1 MTTLTRR
8 ASLAA
13 TALALPG
20 IARAQQGAQGGSWPN
35 RPVRI
40 VIAFAAGGSL
50 DAIGRSMARHMERE
64 FGQSFVV
71 DNRSGA
77 GGRIG
82 TTFVGRA
89 AGDGYTVIITSSA
102 AHGVAPSL
110 YSDLQYHPMND
121 FTHIGLVCSGP
132 MVFLADVNAPYR
144 DLAGLV
150 ATVKARGTPASFGS
164 GGIGS
169 LGHLTGELAG
179 RTLGIPVQHISYR
192 GSAPAQTDLIAGQLE
207 LISDNMSSH
216 GAQVSSGRVRCLA
229 VASRERMAEFPDAPT
244 WAEQG
249 YPQMVANAWY
259 GLSGSAGIPADVTAK
274 LNAGLAGWLATT
286 EAKDLLRGMAMTPE
300 GRMSPAEYTAFVDSE
315 VRRWGEVVR
324 SANIRAES

>member
-1 MTTLTRR
+1 MTLLTRR
-8 ASLAA
+8 AAIAA
-13 TALALPG
+13 SSTLALPG
-20 IARAQQGAQGGSWPN
+20 LARAQGAWPN

-50 DAIGRSMARHMERE
+50 DAIGRSMGRHMERE
-64 FGQSFVV
+64 FGQPFVV

-82 TTFVGRA
+82 TTYVGRA
-89 AGDGYTVIITSSA
+89 AGDGYTLIVTSSA

-110 YSDLQYHPMND
+110 YSDLPYHPMND

-132 MVFLADVNAPYR
+132 MVFLANVNAPYQ

-150 ATVKARGTPASFGS
+150 AAVKARGTPASFGS

-216 GAQVSSGRVRCLA
+216 GAQVSAGRVRCLA
-229 VASRERMAEFPDAPT
+229 VASRERMAEFPEVKT

-259 GLSGSAGIPADVTAK
+259 GLSGSAGIPPEIAAK
-274 LNAGLAGWLATT
+274 LNASLAAWLAAR
-286 EAKDLLRGMAMTPE
+286 EAQDLLRGMAMQPE
-300 GRMSPAEYTAFVDSE
+300 GRMSPAEYTAFVASE
-315 VRRWGEVVR
+315 VARWGAVVR
-324 SANIRAES
+324 SANIRVEP

>member
-8 ASLAA
+8 AALAA
-13 TALALPG
+13 TTLALPA
-20 IARAQQGAQGGSWPN
+20 IARAQGAWPN

-50 DAIGRSMARHMERE
+50 DAIGRSMGRYMERE
-64 FGQSFVV
+64 FGQPFIV

-82 TTFVGRA
+82 TTFVARA
-89 AGDGYTVIITSSA
+89 PGDGYTVIITSSA

-121 FTHIGLVCSGP
+121 FSHIGLVCSGP
-132 MVFLADVNAPYR
+132 MVFLANVDAPYR

-150 ATVKARGTPASFGS
+150 STVKARGTPASFGS

-216 GAQVSSGRVRCLA
+216 GAQVSAGRVRCLA
-229 VASRERMAEFPDAPT
+229 VASRERLAEFPGVPT

-259 GLSGSAGIPADVTAK
+259 GLSGSAGIPADITAK

-300 GRMSPAEYTAFVDSE
+300 GKMSPAEYTAFVDSE

-324 SANIRAES
+324 SANIRVES

>member
-1 MTTLTRR
+1 MTKLTRR
-8 ASLAA
+8 TALAA
-13 TALALPG
+13 TSLALPG
-20 IARAQQGAQGGSWPN
+20 LAQAQTGAWPN

-50 DAIGRSMARHMERE
+50 DAIGRSYGRYMERE
-64 FGQSFVV
+64 LGQPFVV

-82 TTFVGRA
+82 TTYTARA
-89 AGDGYTVIITSSA
+89 PGDGYTVIITSSA

-121 FTHIGLVCSGP
+121 FSHIGLVCSGP
-132 MVFLADVNAPYR
+132 MVLLANPSAPYR

-150 ATVKARGTPASFGS
+150 AAVKARGTPASFGS

-216 GAQVSSGRVRCLA
+216 GAQVQAGRVRCLA
-229 VASRERMAEFPDAPT
+229 VAARERMAEYPDVPT

-259 GLSGSAGIPADVTAK
+259 GLSGPAGMPADIVAK
-274 LNAGLAGWLATT
+274 WNQGLAGWLATT
-286 EAKDLLRGMAMTPE
+286 EAKELLRGMAMMPE
-300 GRMSPAEYTAFVDSE
+300 GKMSPAEYTAFVDSE
-315 VRRWGEVVR
+315 VKRWGDVVR
-324 SANIRAES
+324 AANIRVEA

>member
-1 MTTLTRR
+1 MTTFTRR
-8 ASLAA
+8 TILAGGPALSLPAV
-13 TALALPG
+13 
-20 IARAQQGAQGGSWPN
+20 AQAQGGWPN
-35 RPVRI
+35 KPVRI

-50 DAIGRSMARHMERE
+50 DAIGRSYARYMETRY
-64 FGQSFVV
+64 GQPFVV

-102 AHGVAPSL
+102 AHGVAPNL

-132 MVFLADVNAPYR
+132 MVLLANPSAPYR
-144 DLAGLV
+144 NLAEL
-150 ATVKARGTPASFGS
+150 AAAVKARGSAANFGS

-179 RTLGIPVQHISYR
+179 RTLGIPMQHVSYR
-192 GSAPAQTDLIAGQLE
+192 GSAPAQSDLIAGQLE

-216 GAQVSSGRVRCLA
+216 GGQVAGGRMRVLA
-229 VASRERMAEFPDAPT
+229 VASRERMAEFPDIPT

-249 YPQMVANAWY
+249 YPQMVASAWY
-259 GLSGSAGIPADVTAK
+259 GLSGSAGIPADIVTK
-274 LNAGLAGWLATT
+274 WNEGLAGWLAST
-286 EAKDLLRGMAMTPE
+286 EA
-300 GRMSPAEYTAFVDSE
+300 
-315 VRRWGEVVR
+315 
-324 SANIRAES
+324 SASTSASRL

>member
-1 MTTLTRR
+1 MTLSRRATLT
-8 ASLAA
+8 A
-13 TALALPG
+13 TTLALPA
-20 IARAQQGAQGGSWPN
+20 IARAQGGAPGAWPN

-50 DAIGRSMARHMERE
+50 DAIGRSMGRYMERE
-64 FGQSFVV
+64 FGQPFVV

-89 AGDGYTVIITSSA
+89 TGDGYTVIITSSA

-132 MVFLADVNAPYR
+132 MVFLANVNAPYR

-150 ATVKARGTPASFGS
+150 AAVKARGTPASFGS

-179 RTLGIPVQHISYR
+179 RTLGVPMQHVSYR
-192 GSAPAQTDLIAGQLE
+192 GSAPAQVDLIAGQLE

-216 GAQVSSGRVRCLA
+216 GAQVSAGRVRCLA
-229 VASRERMAEFPDAPT
+229 VASRERMAAFPDVPT
-244 WAEQG
+244 WTEQG

-259 GLSGSAGIPADVTAK
+259 GLSGSAGIPADIVAK

-286 EAKDLLRGMAMTPE
+286 EAKELLRGMAMTPE
-300 GRMSPAEYTAFVDSE
+300 GKMSPAEYTGFVDSE

-324 SANIRAES
+324 SANVRVES